1 MVQID
6 QLHFPYGKQIF
17 RTEMRE
23 NTYVE
28 PESIFRGKI
37 KQMDTWLGNEHQ
49 HIKLL
54 RRKQRRPS
62 SSPPPLLYHAIPRA
76 QVK

>member
-28 PESIFRGKI
+28 PEAIFWGKI
-37 KQMDTWLGNEHQ
+37 KQMDTWLGNEHNTSNCWGVSRGGHHPHHHHYFTMQ
-49 HIKLL
+49 FLELK
-54 RRKQRRPS
+54 
-62 SSPPPLLYHAIPRA
+62 
-76 QVK
+76 